1 MDYLFTLTD
10 AGCCWR
16 ITMRD
21 AAPPPSLY
29 TFRPAVDGSA
39 RDSAGFES
47 AIPRILPVFFSMRLL
62 FINWLRFWYQ
72 WCNLVENTIAFRV
85 EIPGRDFF
93 VVSIRPGSRK
103 FPLAN
108 KVVHDLEIDH
118 QIERRIWWNYFAQR
132 LVPIDRFISRRDLV
146 V

>member
-16 ITMRD
+16 ITVRD

-47 AIPRILPVFFSMRLL
+47 AIPRILPVFFHALAFHKLVKAWGTEGLSGEG
-62 FINWLRFWYQ
+62 
-72 WCNLVENTIAFRV
+72 CN
-85 EIPGRDFF
+85 
-93 VVSIRPGSRK
+93 SISC
-103 FPLAN
+103 
-108 KVVHDLEIDH
+108 
-118 QIERRIWWNYFAQR
+118 
-132 LVPIDRFISRRDLV
+132 
-146 V
+146 

>member
-39 RDSAGFES
+39 RDSAGSES
-47 AIPRILPVFFSMRLL
+47 AIPRILPVFFHAPAFHKLVTVLVSMG
-62 FINWLRFWYQ
+62 RFGAT
-72 WCNLVENTIAFRV
+72 NN
-85 EIPGRDFF
+85 
-93 VVSIRPGSRK
+93 
-103 FPLAN
+103 N
-108 KVVHDLEIDH
+108 
-118 QIERRIWWNYFAQR
+118 
-132 LVPIDRFISRRDLV
+132 ISY
-146 V
+146 

>member
-16 ITMRD
+16 ITVRD

-47 AIPRILPVFFSMRLL
+47 AIPRILPVFFHALA
-62 FINWLRFWYQ
+62 FHK
-72 WCNLVENTIAFRV
+72 LVKALVAEGLSGEGYN
-85 EIPGRDFF
+85 
-93 VVSIRPGSRK
+93 SISC
-103 FPLAN
+103 
-108 KVVHDLEIDH
+108 
-118 QIERRIWWNYFAQR
+118 
-132 LVPIDRFISRRDLV
+132 
-146 V
+146 

>member
-47 AIPRILPVFFSMRLL
+47 AIPRILPVFFHALAFHKLVRVWAATVRSGEG
-62 FINWLRFWYQ
+62 
-72 WCNLVENTIAFRV
+72 CNNT
-85 EIPGRDFF
+85 
-93 VVSIRPGSRK
+93 S
-103 FPLAN
+103 
-108 KVVHDLEIDH
+108 
-118 QIERRIWWNYFAQR
+118 Y
-132 LVPIDRFISRRDLV
+132 
-146 V
+146 

>member
-47 AIPRILPVFFSMRLL
+47 AIPRILPVFFHAPAFHKLVTVLVSMVQSGGEY
-62 FINWLRFWYQ
+62 N
-72 WCNLVENTIAFRV
+72 
-85 EIPGRDFF
+85 
-93 VVSIRPGSRK
+93 SISC
-103 FPLAN
+103 
-108 KVVHDLEIDH
+108 
-118 QIERRIWWNYFAQR
+118 
-132 LVPIDRFISRRDLV
+132 
-146 V
+146 